1 LARALVDR
9 TPADDVAALVLPTL
23 SGSVW
28 TPSRMEESAGLVEA
42 LGVRCAFAEPI
53 NIREPSPSR
62 LFGSGQLAML
72 GERLKEN
79 GATLLI
85 VDAALTP
92 VQQRNLESDLHL
104 KVVDRTGLILEIFGL
119 RARTAEGRLQVEMAR
134 SLYERSRL
142 VRTWTHLE
150 RQRGGFGFLG
160 GPGETQLEADRRML
174 DKRIAGF
181 RRQLEDVRR
190 TRRLQ
195 REGRARRGAP
205 VISLVGY
212 TNAGKSTLFNR
223 LSGAQVLAAD
233 MPFATLDPTTR
244 EIETEGGRRM
254 ALVDTVGFITDLPTH
269 LVAAFRATLE
279 EAMEADLLIH
289 VRDIAHPET
298 ETQAE
303 DVYGIL
309 NQLAE
314 ASTTELPPV
323 LEAWNKY
330 DLLEPAMRASLER
343 RLPTGAHAAIA
354 VSALTG
360 EGVSD
365 LLRTAEAMIFSRRR
379 LRSIQLG
386 VVDGRLRAWL
396 HANADVA
403 SEAPSE
409 DGAWTLL
416 VRMSEADV
424 ARFASVAPGVPVS
437 DAEAGQPGSAP
448 LAPDA

>member
-9 TPADDVAALVLPTL
+9 TPADDIAALVLPVL
-23 SGSVW
+23 PGVEHAQ
-28 TPSRMEESAGLVEA
+28 SRIEESRGLVEA
-42 LGVRCAFAEPI
+42 LGVRSAFADVLNVRDPT
-53 NIREPSPSR
+53 PGR
-62 LFGSGQLAML
+62 LFGAGQLAAL
-72 GERLKEN
+72 SERLKD
-79 GATLLI
+79 AHASLLI
-85 VDAALTP
+85 VDAALSP
-92 VQQRNLESDLHL
+92 VQQRNLERELGL
-104 KVVDRTGLILEIFGL
+104 KVIDRTGLILEIFGL

-223 LSGAQVLAAD
+223 LTQADVLAAD

-244 EIETEGGRRM
+244 EIDSPSGRRI

-289 VRDIAHPET
+289 VRDLSHPESDA
-298 ETQAE
+298 QAE
-303 DVYGIL
+303 DVRIIL
-309 NQLAE
+309 DQLAAE
-314 ASTTELPPV
+314 TGLELPPI
-323 LEAWNKY
+323 LEAWNKW
-330 DLLEPAMRASLER
+330 DRVEPATR
-343 RLPTGAHAAIA
+343 RVLGLRIDAGAQPA
-354 VSALTG
+354 VPVSGLTG
-360 EGVSD
+360 EGVAE
-365 LLRTAEAMIFSRRR
+365 LLQQAEAMIFSRRR
-379 LRSIQLG
+379 VRRVQLD
-386 VVDGRLRAWL
+386 VADGRARAWL
-396 HANADVA
+396 HANCEVV
-403 SEAPSE
+403 SEHALE
-409 DGAWTLL
+409 DGAPELA
-416 VRMSEADV
+416 VQMSDTDVSRFRAIAPTAWVDGLPPQAD
-424 ARFASVAPGVPVS
+424 
-437 DAEAGQPGSAP
+437 
-448 LAPDA
+448 